1 MGIFFLAT
9 LHGFGIFVPQPGIR
23 PVPLQWKHRSR
34 KPWTA
39 REFHTSIGL
48 AKKFV
53 QVFVPSYGKIQT
65 NILVNTISSQISVFV
80 FFPYSGMELLGHMV
94 VLFLVFD
101 RNFIV
106 FSTVAEPIYIVI
118 DSVQGLPFLHILTNI
133 CYLCSL

>member
-1 MGIFFLAT
+1 MFFLAK

-65 NILVNTISSQISVFV
+65 NILVNTISSHPDEGGDSCDGEIGDGNGSHVMVAAMEEASSGSAQWSSDPVCPSVICT
-80 FFPYSGMELLGHMV
+80 PPLPTSWP
-94 VLFLVFD
+94 
-101 RNFIV
+101 RN
-106 FSTVAEPIYIVI
+106 S
-118 DSVQGLPFLHILTNI
+118 D
-133 CYLCSL
+133 CW